1 MSIQI
6 VDIPLRQLVPNP
18 DNPRTDVGDV
28 SDLAA
33 SIQAQGLK
41 QELLVTPAGADGNG
55 APLYRIVIGH
65 RRFAA
70 AQLTGLEYLPCK
82 VEEMTAR
89 QELEIMLVENTQRAD
104 LTPIEEADGY
114 QGLLDLGAGVTELAG
129 KTGRSESFVRRRLKI
144 AAIPKE
150 LRSNSKT
157 FAQLSLA
164 DLDAIAG
171 FGDDPEAQE
180 KLLKAAGSHNFN
192 YTLQNLTNER
202 VSRRWDEQ
210 AYTYC
215 KEHHIE
221 VIELGGQS
229 AFALQSDGYQWP
241 SDIRRGDPFGEQWER
256 LTKDA
261 EGEPWLAHNTYG
273 WSMSTPKTQAQ
284 LEQDA
289 KDEEDREQRR
299 AQRNEAEERR
309 DRFAADSLELRSAW
323 MRKHLTSLK
332 AIPLRAAC
340 ARLAFQSLTGED
352 GLHAV
357 SFYGTE
363 SRDLWEAYNMLAP
376 TPLPDK
382 PEEAGDEYW
391 TAEVLRR
398 SEQPGALF
406 RELLVFLCAHL
417 EARIEWDETDGV
429 AVADE
434 YYGVLESLG
443 YPVSD
448 VERAALDGGFL
459 PQKQDES

>member
-1 MSIQI
+1 MIQI
-6 VDIPLRQLVPNP
+6 VDIPLRQLKPNP

-28 SDLAA
+28 SELAA
-33 SIQAQGLK
+33 SIRAQGLK
-41 QELLVTPAGADGNG
+41 QELLVTPAGDGEHG
-55 APLYRIVIGH
+55 EPVYRIVIGH

-70 AQLTGLEYLPCK
+70 AQLAGLEYLPCR

-89 QELEIMLVENTQRAD
+89 EEREVMLVENTQRAD

-114 QGLLDLGAGVTELAG
+114 QGLLDLGADVGELAG

-144 AAIPKE
+144 AGIPKE
-150 LRSNSKT
+150 LRGKSEG

-164 DLDAIAG
+164 DLDAIAE

-180 KLLKAAGSHNFN
+180 ELIKAAGSHNFG
-192 YTLQNLTNER
+192 YLVQKLTTDRDN
-202 VSRRWDEQ
+202 RRWYEQ
-210 AYTYC
+210 AYAYC
-215 KEHHIE
+215 KGRGIK
-221 VIELGGQS
+221 IIDLGNQS
-229 AFALQSDGYQWP
+229 AWDLKPDGYQWP
-241 SDIRRGDPFGEQWER
+241 DVFLRNRPFIEQYEER
-256 LTKDA
+256 IEGA
-261 EGEPWLAHNTYG
+261 QGEPWLARCTYG
-273 WSMSTPKTQAQ
+273 LYLSLPKTPEQ
-284 LEQDA
+284 LEQED
-289 KDEEDREQRR
+289 KDNEEREQRR
-299 AQRNEAEERR
+299 AQRSEAEERR

-340 ARLAFQSLTGED
+340 ARLAFQSLTDGS

-363 SRDLWEAYNMLAP
+363 SRDLWQAYNMLAP

-382 PEEAGDEYW
+382 PEETGDEYW

-398 SEQPGALF
+398 GEQPGALF

-417 EARIEWDETDGV
+417 EARIEWDEPAGV

-448 VERAALDGGFL
+448 AERTAVDGGFL
-459 PQKQDES
+459 PEKQDEQ

>member
-1 MSIQI
+1 
-6 VDIPLRQLVPNP
+6 
-18 DNPRTDVGDV
+18 
-28 SDLAA
+28 
-33 SIQAQGLK
+33 
-41 QELLVTPAGADGNG
+41 
-55 APLYRIVIGH
+55 
-65 RRFAA
+65 
-70 AQLTGLEYLPCK
+70 
-82 VEEMTAR
+82 
-89 QELEIMLVENTQRAD
+89 
-104 LTPIEEADGY
+104 
-114 QGLLDLGAGVTELAG
+114 
-129 KTGRSESFVRRRLKI
+129 
-144 AAIPKE
+144 
-150 LRSNSKT
+150 
-157 FAQLSLA
+157 
-164 DLDAIAG
+164 
-171 FGDDPEAQE
+171 
-180 KLLKAAGSHNFN
+180 
-192 YTLQNLTNER
+192 
-202 VSRRWDEQ
+202 
-210 AYTYC
+210 
-215 KEHHIE
+215 
-221 VIELGGQS
+221 
-229 AFALQSDGYQWP
+229 
-241 SDIRRGDPFGEQWER
+241 
-256 LTKDA
+256 
-261 EGEPWLAHNTYG
+261 
-273 WSMSTPKTQAQ
+273 
-284 LEQDA
+284 
-289 KDEEDREQRR
+289 
-299 AQRNEAEERR
+299 
-309 DRFAADSLELRSAW
+309 